1 MVFDFYAK
9 LDASNESPKN
19 LSLPCDLVSGFVD
32 ICTIDSLKTE
42 RKGKSQADAQER
54 YRKHVETR
62 RRELKLP
69 ECLGLDAQFNNLP
82 DPDWIAFEVCFK
94 LKTPWYSKDD
104 RTFHVLHNPVRKD
117 RVFGVPFMSAA
128 SWKGLLRWACRMHAG
143 LRDHLERSERKL
155 EGWKDRD
162 WIIHLFGNEKAEG
175 QAFQRGALAFYPTW
189 FFNLGFQV
197 INPHSREK
205 RAGTGPIYY
214 EVVPEETCGV
224 LKLLYAPLP
233 NAADKGKVEPADALV
248 KLMKSIE
255 KLLTTYGISAK
266 RTTGW
271 GTAEIECW
279 KAKLCNGKAVKEND
293 LKNFIEQL
301 KGSLTASGAHRE

>member
-1 MVFDFYAK
+1 MKRPKDRRSNVARWRSIPRGSSISGSRSSTHTPAK
-9 LDASNESPKN
+9 SAPGPG
-19 LSLPCDLVSGFVD
+19 LSTTRS
-32 ICTIDSLKTE
+32 
-42 RKGKSQADAQER
+42 
-54 YRKHVETR
+54 YR
-62 RRELKLP
+62 RRP
-69 ECLGLDAQFNNLP
+69 
-82 DPDWIAFEVCFK
+82 
-94 LKTPWYSKDD
+94 
-104 RTFHVLHNPVRKD
+104 
-117 RVFGVPFMSAA
+117 AA
-128 SWKGLLRWACRMHAG
+128 CSSCST
-143 LRDHLERSERKL
+143 RSEERRVGKECRSL
-155 EGWKDRD
+155 CD
-162 WIIHLFGNEKAEG
+162 WSSDVCSSDL
-175 QAFQRGALAFYPTW
+175 
-189 FFNLGFQV
+189 FQV